1 MRRRSLLGL
10 GALAALTWPSWRV
23 AAKPFTD
30 SAGRQV
36 DIPGPVRRVFPA
48 GPPASVTLFT
58 VAPEKMLGWTRS
70 PSEAARPFI
79 PKRYAALPEIGR
91 LTGRG
96 NTVNLENVV
105 KLAPDLV
112 LDVGNTTEA
121 YVSLANRVQA
131 QTHIPDVLIAGHLA
145 QTPQTLRT
153 LGGLLDV
160 HATGRG
166 ARPLCR
172 GGAERGATADRK
184 NSAG

>member
-1 MRRRSLLGL
+1 VRRRSLLGL
-10 GALAALTWPSWRV
+10 GAVAALTWPSWRA

-58 VAPEKMLGWTRS
+58 VAPEKMLGWTRA
-70 PSEAARPFI
+70 PSETARPFI
-79 PKRYAALPEIGR
+79 PKRYAELPEIGR

-112 LDVGNTTEA
+112 LDIGNTTET

-145 QTPQTLRT
+145 QTPQTLRM
-153 LGGLLDV
+153 LGGLLEV
-160 HATGRG
+160 Q
-166 ARPLCR
+166 
-172 GGAERGATADRK
+172 
-184 NSAG
+184 